1 MSDKLKNLFNIGFML
16 AIGLVASSLILGWAY
31 TNKKAG
37 DEAVTVTGSAKKR
50 IKSDLVV
57 WTSSVA
63 YRAPELS
70 SAYKKLSENVPKIK
84 KYLIGKGI
92 KEDQITI
99 SSISSQTLTGRDENG
114 MATSEIT
121 GYSLGQEIIV
131 RSNHVELISK
141 IAREATELIN
151 QDILIE
157 SSPPRYYYTEL
168 GDMKIE
174 MLGEAAK
181 DARLRAEKIAASTG
195 NNIGTIRS
203 ARMGVM
209 QITAAD
215 STEVSDY
222 GMNDTSSI
230 DKDLT
235 AVVNIS
241 FAVN

>member
-1 MSDKLKNLFNIGFML
+1 MSDKYRNLFNSGFML
-16 AIGLVASSLILGWAY
+16 AIGLVVSSLILGWAY

-50 IKSDLVV
+50 IKSDLVI
-57 WTSSVA
+57 WSSSVA

-84 KYLIGKGI
+84 KYLIGKGV
-92 KEDQITI
+92 KEDQITV
-99 SSISSQTLTGRDENG
+99 SAISSQTLTGRDANG
-114 MATSEIT
+114 MSTSEIT

-131 RSNHVELISK
+131 RSNQVELISK

-235 AVVNIS
+235 AVVNIN
-241 FAVN
+241 FAVK